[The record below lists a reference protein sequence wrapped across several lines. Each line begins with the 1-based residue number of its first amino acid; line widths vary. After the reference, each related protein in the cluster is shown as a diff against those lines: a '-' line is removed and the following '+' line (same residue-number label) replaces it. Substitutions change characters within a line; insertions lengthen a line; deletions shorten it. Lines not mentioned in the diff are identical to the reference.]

1 MEDQK
6 RLSRWGK
13 MEQVS
18 ERINNLRNR
27 FIAVTPEISV
37 DRARIITESYSRT
50 IGLPFILRRALAL
63 REILE
68 NIGIYIEDDELIV
81 GGLTE
86 KPRGVPVFPEY
97 DVDFILDEL
106 DSFNE
111 RIADRF
117 TISEQNK
124 TVLRK
129 ILPSWRGQTIKDN
142 GLRVFTEDARDSV
155 LDLINILTALK
166 SGVGHMVV
174 DYSAGIEK
182 GFKDIITEIEAVKK
196 GLSIDDP
203 EYASKRDFCDAA
215 VICLQAVISFAER
228 FAHLAR
234 KLALKPI
241 DQKRKNELA
250 EIAAI
255 CEKVPARPAKTFWE
269 ACQSLWFIHLVLQ
282 IESNGHSVSLGRFD
296 QYMYPYYEKQ
306 TAGGNAHEDFARE
319 LIHCLWV
326 KFSEINKV
334 RDKVSSIAFGG
345 YPMFQ
350 HMTLGGQNNNG
361 KPTVNALSHLCLE
374 ATACVGLIQPSLSVR
389 WHYGCPDNFLNHA
402 IDIAG
407 YGSGM
412 PAFFNDEVLI
422 PNMLQAGYSLED
434 ARNYAIVGCTETT
447 VPDISEPWLTGG
459 FINLPKLVE
468 LTIFDGYDPVLK
480 KQNRLRTGDVCT
492 FESFDRFQEAYFTQ
506 IGFYLRQSVTCNNV
520 LDALHGQLAPTLFEA
535 VFIKDCIY
543 NCKTS
548 LNGGARFNSSTIN
561 AVGIANAAD
570 SLAAIK
576 QMIYEE
582 RCLAWDDLIAALKVN
597 FDGYE
602 DLRQRLL
609 NKVPKYGNDQPYVDT
624 LGNDILNHLSIEIGR
639 YRNARGGRYFIA
651 LYSIACH
658 VLLADRVGALP
669 DGRKQGMVLADGGV
683 SCSQGLDKE
692 GPTALFNSVVR
703 LDPFKA
709 LGSTL
714 LNAKLHPNVF
724 GDKRSVMKIA
734 ALIKTYFLNK
744 GQHVQFNVIDEK
756 TLREAQVNP
765 ERYPFLVVRVA
776 GFSVLFTTIDPLLQE
791 DIILRTAHEG

>member
-6 RLSRWGK
+6 RLSRWEK

-63 REILE
+63 QDILE

-86 KPRGVPVFPEY
+86 KLRGVPVFPEY

-117 TISEQNK
+117 TVSEQNK
-124 TVLRK
+124 TALRK

-142 GLRVFTEDARDSV
+142 GLRVFTEDARDSA

-228 FAHLAR
+228 FARLAR
-234 KLALKPI
+234 ELALKSI

-250 EIAAI
+250 KIAAI

-306 TAGGNAHEDFARE
+306 TAGGDAHEDFARD

-350 HMTLGGQNNNG
+350 HMTLGGQDNNG

-374 ATACVGLIQPSLSVR
+374 ATARVGLIQPSLSVR
-389 WHYGCPDNFLNHA
+389 WHYGCPDDFLNHA

-422 PNMLQAGYSLED
+422 PNMLQAGYLLEE

-459 FINLPKLVE
+459 FINLPKLLE

-480 KQNRLRTGDVCT
+480 KQNRLRTGDVRA

-520 LDALHGQLAPTLFEA
+520 LDALHGQLAPTPFEA

-543 NCKTS
+543 NCKPS
-548 LNGGARFNSSTIN
+548 LSGGARFNSSTIN

-576 QMIYEE
+576 QLIYEE
-582 RCLAWDDLIAALKVN
+582 RRFSWDDLITALKVN
-597 FDGYE
+597 FNGHE
-602 DLRQRLL
+602 DLRQILL
-609 NKVPKYGNDQPYVDT
+609 NKVPKYGNDQPYVDN
-624 LGNDILNHLSIEIGR
+624 LGNDILNHLSKEISM

-714 LNAKLHPNVF
+714 LNAKLHPNLF
-724 GDKRSVMKIA
+724 ANQRSILKVA

-744 GQHVQFNVIDEK
+744 GQHVQLNVIDEK
-756 TLREAQVNP
+756 TLREAQTNP

-791 DIILRTAHEG
+791 DIILRTTHEG